1 MSWARSSAVRAGLT
15 GAAGAA
21 LVLAVLPPPNQPTA
35 EVVANEPATTGVVL
49 ASGSLPL
56 PQPLTAEEIAAT
68 EAARDGQRASRASER
83 AELAAEAKR
92 IAEKKKAAKERR
104 AAEQR
109 EQQRADRSQARTEV
123 PTAAST
129 VVGERYATTAL
140 NVRSA
145 PNGAV
150 LTVLQAGAAVEI
162 TNRTDGQWQQVRYD
176 GRDAWV
182 SGQYLSATK
191 PAATTPAATTP
202 AAPAAS
208 PQAPAPG
215 PSGAACS
222 NGSGIEG
229 GLSGNAIAVYRA
241 VCARYPQITGYGG
254 YRPDGGNHGSG
265 RAVDVMVSGS
275 LGWDVANWLRANAG
289 ALGISEIIYSQQI
302 WTVQRG
308 GEGWRGMS
316 DRGSATANHYDHVH
330 VSVY

>member
-1 MSWARSSAVRAGLT
+1 MSWTRSAAVRAGLT
-15 GAAGAA
+15 GAVGAA
-21 LVLAVLPPPNQPTA
+21 LVLAVLPPPSQQTRDVVPDDDAATA
-35 EVVANEPATTGVVL
+35 FVL
-49 ASGSLPL
+49 ASGPLPI
-56 PQPLTAEEIAAT
+56 PQPLTADDIAAT
-68 EAARDGQRASRASER
+68 EAARDSLQASRASAR
-83 AELAAEAKR
+83 ADLAAQQKA
-92 IAEKKKAAKERR
+92 AEKKAANQRR
-104 AAEQR
+104 
-109 EQQRADRSQARTEV
+109 QQRADRSERRAAV
-123 PTAAST
+123 PQAAST
-129 VVGERYATTAL
+129 VVGERFATTAL
-140 NVRSA
+140 NVRTA
-145 PNGAV
+145 PDGEVVTVIDTGTAVSITDRTEGA
-150 LTVLQAGAAVEI
+150 
-162 TNRTDGQWQQVRYD
+162 WQQIRWE

-182 SGQYLSATK
+182 SGQYL
-191 PAATTPAATTP
+191 AATQP
-202 AAPAAS
+202 AAPAVS
-208 PQAPAPG
+208 APAPTQG

-308 GEGWRGMS
+308 GEGWRYMS
-316 DRGSATANHYDHVH
+316 DRGSTTANHYDHVH